1 MKRVLII
8 GNSGSGKSWLSSR
21 LSSLLQVKEVNLD
34 SVVWEPG
41 GYNQKRSQASI
52 DLELD
57 KISAQS
63 SWVVE
68 GVFGAL
74 AEQLVPV
81 ADTLIFLD
89 IEWSVCKQSLLLR
102 GSESSKQLDNELAEK
117 NFQELL
123 KWASEYGLRT
133 SKSSHQYH
141 SQLFAGFTGNKIY
154 FSTRDEVNDF
164 VCSLKK
170 NVECLEKSPH

>member
-41 GYNQKRSQASI
+41 GYNQKRSQESI
-52 DLELD
+52 DRELEKL
-57 KISAQS
+57 STES

-74 AEQLVPV
+74 AEKLVSS

-89 IEWSVCKQSLLLR
+89 LDWPLCEQSLLSR
-102 GSESSKQLDNELAEK
+102 GSESSKQLDHELAEE
-117 NFQELL
+117 NFRALL
-123 KWASEYGLRT
+123 KWASEYGSRT
-133 SKSSHQYH
+133 SKSSREFHHHLY
-141 SQLFAGFTGNKIY
+141 AGFKGTKLHVT
-154 FSTRDEVNDF
+154 TREEVNAF
-164 VCSLKK
+164 VVSATC
-170 NVECLEKSPH
+170 